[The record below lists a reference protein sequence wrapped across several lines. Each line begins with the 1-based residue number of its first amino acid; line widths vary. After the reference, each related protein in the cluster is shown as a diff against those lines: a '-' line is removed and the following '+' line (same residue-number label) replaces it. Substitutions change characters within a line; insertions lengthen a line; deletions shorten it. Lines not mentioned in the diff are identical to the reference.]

1 MHDPITSFV
10 VLVFSTPGVALMM
23 AAALLVFALFLIG
36 LSEFTE
42 YQPLLKELLDRWN
55 MLSGVRSAT
64 GRKDFVKRFAEFDLR
79 FANARSAASAPAGLV
94 LGWANYRSLLVE
106 NERKEFATSVRAAE
120 SFDKLDEPA
129 RSLEWWANILVALGL
144 VVTFLGIV
152 AALTEA
158 TSAMGQ
164 AGGSDSGAMETAL
177 MGLLSIAATK
187 FWTSIAGV
195 LASIILRVVARFR
208 RKRIERLEASLFESL
223 DAVVEF
229 NPPEKVMLE
238 QLKTLRRL
246 EVALAPQA
254 AAEPA
259 AKPVASTAA
268 RPGPK
273 PEVVPAAPK
282 PELKS

>member
-1 MHDPITSFV
+1 MPPVHDPITSFV

-23 AAALLVFALFLIG
+23 AGALLVFALFLIG
-36 LSEFTE
+36 LSEFGE
-42 YQPLLKELLDRWN
+42 YRPLLRELMERWN
-55 MLSGVRSAT
+55 MLASVRT
-64 GRKDFVKRFAEFDLR
+64 LNGRKDFFKRFAEFDLR
-79 FANARSAASAPAGLV
+79 FANARSAASAPAALV

-106 NERKEFATSVRAAE
+106 TDDHEFATSVHASE

-129 RSLEWWANILVALGL
+129 RSLEWWANILVAIGL

-164 AGGSDSGAMETAL
+164 AGGSDSSAMETAL

-195 LASIILRVVARFR
+195 LASVILRVVARFR

-223 DAVVEF
+223 DAAVEF

-238 QLKTLRRL
+238 QLKSLRRV
-246 EVALAPQA
+246 EIALKPQ
-254 AAEPA
+254 P
-259 AKPVASTAA
+259 TAA
-268 RPGPK
+268 
-273 PEVVPAAPK
+273 
-282 PELKS
+282 